1 MESLLHLA
9 IMWSAVYFAALVA
22 HRTRLTPVLYYLFF
36 GAVMANLGVL
46 PSHSGPFIENFAT
59 LGIIIIMFALGFEE
73 NAANF
78 VQSIRRAWGIAL
90 FGAIAPFAAAHAVA
104 MWVFGDLS
112 IALMTGLTMTATAV
126 SLTMVS
132 LRQLGLARSR
142 AATLIMT
149 SAVLDD
155 IASLALVAIV
165 VPIAT
170 GAARPDIAD
179 IALVAA
185 RAVAFFGFIS
195 ILGGWLL
202 PRVEDGWLARIP
214 FVGRASIS
222 QLIGAARGEYAVLT
236 VLLLALLI
244 GLLAHLFGFH
254 PAVGAYM
261 AGLILREEY
270 FDLGE
275 MKGNAWRITKRVI
288 DDAAFKLVGP
298 VFFVD
303 LGTKIV
309 FDWPVVIK
317 VLPHALLLLV
327 AVFLAQVSSAALAA
341 RFTARSGWAEALLIG
356 FGMLGRAELA
366 FVVMDIAYVQ
376 KHILPVEAFYM
387 LMFATFFLN
396 VLVPLTLAWWKPV
409 YVRLDRDNARITLGT
424 DTVPRRA
431 PTRLLR
437 GDGQK
442 PRRRFR

>member
-36 GAVMANLGVL
+36 GAVMANIGVL
-46 PSHSGPFIENFAT
+46 PSESGPFIENFAT

-78 VQSIRRAWGIAL
+78 LQSIRRAWGIAL
-90 FGAIAPFAAAHAVA
+90 FGAIAPFAAAYGVA
-104 MWVFGDLS
+104 MWFFDDLS
-112 IALMTGLTMTATAV
+112 VALMVGLTMTATAV

-132 LRQLGLARSR
+132 LKTLGLARSQ

-155 IASLALVAIV
+155 IASLALVAVV

-170 GAARPDIAD
+170 GAAQPQLSD
-179 IALVAA
+179 
-185 RAVAFFGFIS
+185 VAFVALKAIVFFAFIS
-195 ILGGWLL
+195 FLGGWLL
-202 PRVEDGWLARIP
+202 PKVEDGWFSRIP
-214 FVGRASIS
+214 VIGRGSIS
-222 QLIGAARGEYAVLT
+222 VIIGAARGEYATLT
-236 VLLLALLI
+236 ILLLALII
-244 GLLAHLFGFH
+244 GLIAHAFGFH

-275 MKGNAWRITKRVI
+275 SRGNAWRITKRVI

-309 FDWPVVIK
+309 FDPEVVTSVI
-317 VLPHALLLLV
+317 PHILALLV
-327 AVFLAQVSSAALAA
+327 AVFLAQVASAALAA
-341 RFTARSGWAEALLIG
+341 RYTAGSSWPEALLIG

-376 KHILPVEAFYM
+376 NAILPREAFYM
-387 LMFATFFLN
+387 LMFTTFLLN
-396 VLVPLTLAWWKPV
+396 ILVPLTVAWWKPK
-409 YVRLDRDNARITLGT
+409 YVHLDPWHAMPRGFERPKRPRDRSFRLLHEGRLDR
-424 DTVPRRA
+424 
-431 PTRLLR
+431 
-437 GDGQK
+437 
-442 PRRRFR
+442 